1 MVYNLFYLF
10 WGSKL
15 AWKMVH
21 FWNFQFFQKESAFY
35 DFFWTPCVYFFKQ
48 SPLSD
53 PRLDWEKRTRPNW
66 ILYGV
71 RRVVRLQT
79 FLGKTPGNFQWE
91 VIPGG
96 SSPYMNSANLYYQTK
111 FNIQLLYL
119 IYQPNKTWFRNKP
132 TNEHQLLPCDIE
144 TIL

>member
-1 MVYNLFYLF
+1 MVHFWNFKIFQKESAFYDFFWTPWKKSEMTESFIVPYRSAKNMFFNLFHLF
-10 WGSKL
+10 WWSKL

-96 SSPYMNSANLYYQTK
+96 SSPYRH
-111 FNIQLLYL
+111 
-119 IYQPNKTWFRNKP
+119 W
-132 TNEHQLLPCDIE
+132 
-144 TIL
+144 